1 MSSSSL
7 HYERVGVGPKPIARE
22 TQELLA
28 ARAAAAPAWLA
39 TLRNA
44 LAGAGPHLAWE
55 GSNGLEIRPLAEGFS
70 RLGRSVGAE
79 IHLADTTVS
88 RRHALLHHEGG
99 SCTLLDDHSL
109 NGVFVDGRRVDW
121 QPLADGQE
129 ISLGAL
135 RLQFV
140 DA

>member
-1 MSSSSL
+1 MLARNRS
-7 HYERVGVGPKPIARE
+7 RVRRRSFLQRA
-22 TQELLA
+22 LLQV
-28 ARAAAAPAWLA
+28 PAWLA
-39 TLRNA
+39 AVRNA

-55 GSNGLEIRPLAEGFS
+55 GSDGLEIRPLAEGFS
-70 RLGRSVGAE
+70 RLGRGVGAE

-121 QPLADGQE
+121 QPLADGHE